1 MSSGGIYLLRGDDDM
16 VEMREAPY
24 DSEAV
29 LQTLLERYPTLLAGD
44 QLPGD
49 EPRRW
54 LLIRREAPVPSEQD
68 GSARWSVD
76 HLFFDQDAIPTIVE
90 VKRSSDSRIRR
101 EVVGQMLDYAANAVV
116 YWPIESLRVSFEERC
131 QREGKDPEA
140 EVIGLLGLEADP
152 EEFWK
157 QAEVN
162 LQAGRVRLVFVADE
176 VPSELRRVVEFL
188 NGQMNPA
195 EVFAIEVKQFVGEG
209 LRTLVPRFIGQTAE
223 AEIRKRAR
231 GEGRQWNKESILDV
245 LRERAG
251 DQAVLGM
258 ERLFAWAERRGLRAT
273 FGRGKVDGSFAP
285 VYDVNGRS
293 YFPICA
299 YSDGRVEI
307 QFLHMNEPPFND
319 LDFRKQLLERLNA
332 LPGISLPADSITRRR
347 PRIRLDVL
355 GANPALAEEFES
367 VIDWFFETA
376 RSFTV

>member
-1 MSSGGIYLLRGDDDM
+1 LSGGIYLLRGEDDL

-29 LQTLLERYPTLLAGD
+29 LQTLLGRYPSLLAGD

-76 HLFFDQDAIPTIVE
+76 HLFFDQDSVPTIVE

-116 YWPIESLRVSFEERC
+116 YWPIESLRASFEERC
-131 QREGKDPEA
+131 QQEEKDPEA
-140 EVIGLLGLEADP
+140 EVIALLGPEADP

-162 LQAGRVRLVFVADE
+162 LQAGRVRLVFVADD
-176 VPSELRRVVEFL
+176 VPAELRRVVEFL
-188 NGQMNPA
+188 NVQMNPA

-223 AEIRKRAR
+223 AEIRKRPR
-231 GEGRQWNKESILDV
+231 GEGRRWGKESILDV
-245 LRERAG
+245 LRERAS

-258 ERLFAWAERRGLRAT
+258 EHLFGWADLAGRLVRCCAWPASRRCTVQTRAASAS
-273 FGRGKVDGSFAP
+273 RA
-285 VYDVNGRS
+285 
-293 YFPICA
+293 
-299 YSDGRVEI
+299 
-307 QFLHMNEPPFND
+307 
-319 LDFRKQLLERLNA
+319 
-332 LPGISLPADSITRRR
+332 RR
-347 PRIRLDVL
+347 
-355 GANPALAEEFES
+355 
-367 VIDWFFETA
+367 W
-376 RSFTV
+376 